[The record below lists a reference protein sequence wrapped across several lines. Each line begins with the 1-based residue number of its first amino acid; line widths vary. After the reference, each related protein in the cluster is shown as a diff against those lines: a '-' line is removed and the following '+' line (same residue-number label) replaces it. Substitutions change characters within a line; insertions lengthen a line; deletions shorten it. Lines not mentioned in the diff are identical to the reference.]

1 MTDVDSPAGNN
12 GDGHQ
17 DDDPLLQTS
26 RAIPLPS
33 ELPPVEPPS
42 AGLIVQLFLVP
53 AIIVAAVIG
62 VYALFGRMASQE
74 QDWRQLTSDVRS
86 DNPHIRWRGALG
98 LAQMLDADAQRG
110 ENSQKLAQNSDIATA
125 LAGLYQEL
133 IQHNAPSEEE
143 LKQIEFLSKAMGRMQ
158 VADVI
163 VPVLQNGIDPTRH
176 HDVRKHSL
184 IGLAMLAGN
193 TKDSPALKERT
204 ALVNQLIDISREPEP
219 LFRHQAAFNLG
230 LIPTP
235 AAIERLEAL
244 LDDPDQMVRL
254 NAAIGLARNGNVSGE
269 PVFDE
274 LLNESIQWKLDP
286 SQVRTQEEE
295 ARYFERMLMIT
306 NALKA
311 IGELRPHLTAEAQS
325 AYAQKVELLSQS
337 TNDAVLRAQSLEL
350 VQQLK
355 QR

>member
-1 MTDVDSPAGNN
+1 MTDADSPAGNN
-12 GDGHQ
+12 GDGHL
-17 DDDPLLQTS
+17 DDDPLLRNP

-98 LAQMLDADAQRG
+98 LAQLLDADAQRG
-110 ENSQKLAQNSDIATA
+110 ENSQKLSQNTEIATA

-143 LKQIEFLSKAMGRMQ
+143 LKQIEFLSKAIGRME
-158 VADVI
+158 VADVMI
-163 VPVLQNGIDPTRH
+163 PVLQTGIDPARN

-193 TKDSPALKERT
+193 TKDSPALKENPE
-204 ALVNQLIDISREPEP
+204 LVNQLIAISKEPEP
-219 LFRHQAAFNLG
+219 LFRHQAAYDLG

-235 AAIERLEAL
+235 AALERLEVL

-254 NAAIGLARNGNVSGE
+254 NAAIGLTRNGNLKGE
-269 PVFDE
+269 PVFAE
-274 LLNESIQWKLDP
+274 LVNEAIQWKLDP
-286 SQVRTQEEE
+286 AQVRTVEEE

-306 NALKA
+306 NVLKA
-311 IGELRPHLTAEAQS
+311 ISELQPQLTAESKA
-325 AYAQKVELLSQS
+325 AYEQKIELLSNS
-337 TNDAVLRAQSLEL
+337 THDAVLRTQAREL
-350 VQQLK
+350 LHKFKK
-355 QR
+355 Q